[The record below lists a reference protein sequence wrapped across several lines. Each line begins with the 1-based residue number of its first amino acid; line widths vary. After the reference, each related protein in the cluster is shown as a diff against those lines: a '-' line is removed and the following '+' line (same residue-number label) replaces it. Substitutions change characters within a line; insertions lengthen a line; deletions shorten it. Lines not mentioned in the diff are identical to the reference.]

1 MTTVK
6 NMKKKTAAF
15 TSSNNAVSLLNQVLC
30 YLCGIGRNVLYFPA
44 WPLARDHA
52 ESE

>member
-30 YLCGIGRNVLYFPA
+30 YLCGIGRNVLS
-44 WPLARDHA
+44 LATFQPSVICV
-52 ESE
+52 E